1 MSEGSGLS
9 SVNGGEGL
17 DMEIAVSSSQPP
29 VSSSSH
35 ITLTR
40 LLESGVPPAPIL
52 SSTPTRLSARA
63 TELPQAG
70 NSEASMQV
78 LHFMTLAALAYVEF
92 GHFGKSYITVVSDLG
107 CLFLDKGREKEIR
120 IFINLKSNIIKTKFW
135 REDPSRKSHDHV
147 RFLMAETLLD
157 KLIVEK
163 PGRGRD
169 IFKKIQNDESFFV
182 NSGQLAQLIAL
193 YQLQQKDF
201 ITDVTILKKM
211 SVFDPKLFKDLKT
224 LERLIALQRKTAIE
238 SYNKE
243 ITQLQHCMNHQIKLS
258 YQDIQVSCAN
268 CNRRFRTNCDL
279 ILHTKIK
286 PCKLEGK
293 LSEKIN
299 TLKSSFSAH
308 SKSELLSCGT
318 CNKTFKNKAYF
329 VLHQEIHIGIGYI
342 YPCSKCARIF
352 LSSYYHYEHKCFH
365 DLPPKR
371 TYQLRPVE
379 NIYGKIDRSIVRAAL
394 TCPVCEKKCDYISQ
408 LFSHLHIG
416 SPCLFSILSRL
427 VKLDH
432 QLSFDY
438 QELVQ
443 MTQPFEVEL
452 VWCEVC
458 GETCVG
464 QVSYIM
470 HMDHH
475 KLKALLDCEGCYRLG
490 SEAAERA
497 GTTYIRSSA
506 GYYFSLCSFYGHS
519 CHESNSKY
527 CVFCHQFNHHTESA
541 DFAVDT
547 DTTAQTAVDLL
558 AKFANYTPPEGSE
571 HIIEDEDLGLNS
583 TNLSFLDYFESSP
596 ETVDV
601 IELN

>member
-1 MSEGSGLS
+1 MSEVSGLPSHNVDQELDTQVVLNGAAS
-9 SVNGGEGL
+9 STSN
-17 DMEIAVSSSQPP
+17 
-29 VSSSSH
+29 
-35 ITLTR
+35 ITLVR
-40 LLESGVPPAPIL
+40 LLESDVPTAPT
-52 SSTPTRLSARA
+52 SSLASTRLSSRA
-63 TELPQAG
+63 TELPQTRT
-70 NSEASMQV
+70 SESSMQV
-78 LHFMTLAALAYVEF
+78 LYFMTLAAVAYVEF
-92 GHFGKSYITVVSDLG
+92 KHFGKSYLTVISDLG
-107 CLFLDKGREKEIR
+107 CLFLSKRNEKER
-120 IFINLKSNIIKTKFW
+120 KIFMNLQSNIIKTKFW
-135 REDPSRKSHDHV
+135 REDPRRKSHDHV
-147 RFLMAETLLD
+147 LFLLAETLPE
-157 KLIVEK
+157 KLSVEK
-163 PGRGRD
+163 PGRGQD
-169 IFKKIQNDESFFV
+169 IFKKIQNGESFFI
-182 NSGQLAQLIAL
+182 NSGFLAQVISL
-193 YQLQQKDF
+193 YQQTNQRKHF
-201 ITDVTILKKM
+201 ITDVQFLKKM
-211 SVFDPKLFKDLKT
+211 SVFDKKLFRDLKT
-224 LERLIALQRKTAIE
+224 LEGLIAQHRTTTIE
-238 SYNKE
+238 SHIVEMSNLQLFMNNLNK
-243 ITQLQHCMNHQIKLS
+243 IS
-258 YQDIQVSCAN
+258 YQDIQVSCTK
-268 CNRRFRTNCDL
+268 CNRKFRTNCDL

-286 PCKLEGK
+286 PCKLEGN
-293 LSEKIN
+293 LTEIIN
-299 TLKSSFSAH
+299 TLKSRFSSH
-308 SKSELLSCGT
+308 SKSDMLTCGT

-329 VLHQEIHIGIGYI
+329 VLHQESHVGIGYI
-342 YPCSKCARIF
+342 YPCSKCCRIF
-352 LSSYYHYEHKCFH
+352 LSSYYHYQHQCFQ

-371 TYQLRPVE
+371 SYQPRPVE
-379 NIYGKIDRSIVRAAL
+379 NIYETIDRSIVKAAL
-394 TCPVCEKKCDYISQ
+394 TCPVCHKKCDYISQ
-408 LFSHLHIG
+408 LFSHIHIG

-527 CVFCHQFNHHTESA
+527 CVFCHQFNHQAESA

-558 AKFANYTPPEGSE
+558 AKFADYTPPEGSE